1 MASKNIKGII
11 VEIGGNTEPLGK
23 ALKKADEQAKKTQ
36 SELKEINKALKNAPE
51 SAVLWAQKQELLT
64 QAVKDSKE
72 KLKALKDAQEEIDRK
87 YKNNEIGAEAYRNFQ
102 REVEWAELDVKKFED
117 QLADLERTA
126 DNTSDEVEDLGKSA
140 EDAGEKA
147 EDSGDGFTILKG
159 AVSDL
164 AADGIRAAI
173 DGFKELA
180 TEGDSALNSLQTK
193 TGATAEQ
200 MADYQDVINNLYAN
214 NYGEDKNDIANSIA
228 EIKQQLGDITP
239 DNLENVTEKALLLR
253 DTFNFDVN
261 ESIRAAKMLMQQFEI
276 SADEAYTLIAQG
288 AQNGLNKNGDL
299 LDTINEYGVHYK
311 QLGYNAEEFF
321 NSLENGSDA
330 GTFSVDKLGDAMKEF
345 GIRAKDTAASTTEGF
360 ELIGLD
366 ADIMRE
372 KFAAGGE
379 SAREATQQVLNELFS
394 MDDQVKQNQAGVDL
408 FGTMWEDLGIEGVK
422 ALMNVTGEADRT
434 SSTLQDIADVKYNDI
449 GSQIEQLGRT
459 VKTDLL
465 VPLSKELLPIAKKG
479 TNWLVKNIPKIT
491 KEGKNL
497 VSEID
502 KVGTAIKSVGTVI
515 NKVGTGDVAGATKA
529 LFELWGATR
538 DTTDEMQELID
549 AEQKYQ
555 DTIKKGIDETN
566 KLKDSTR
573 EAAEQENEHW
583 DSVNSLWQE
592 LQKLADSS
600 GKVKEADQIRAQ
612 YIIGELSEATGQEIS
627 MINGQIQKYDE
638 LKQSIEKVIATKR
651 AEALLSKFDSEQAD
665 LLISKSETENEYAS
679 VSAKAAQEQSK
690 INAFESFYKN
700 KGLSFD
706 YNGYTDYNKMY
717 DDLRA
722 AARDSDKFSKDDL
735 EFFNQYAAE
744 YTASKTML
752 DQYNSELDLLQEKY
766 NTAVDDIQR
775 YEDAERAYA
784 EGRIEDV
791 QDILLE
797 EKDTNRR
804 ILKDSEKT
812 NSERERAFK
821 ESIKSQ
827 SSTLEMAVKSGK
839 EVAVKSALDGFTQIT
854 EDGKKYGAATARGYG
869 DEFRTACS
877 AALAKGYDLTDMYNY
892 FKKQGLDVGE
902 IFGEEVLKGIKNQIQ
917 NQNAYERGM
926 KVVTL
931 NPVNSPGDV
940 KYVEEKKKNG
950 TKMFATGGFLARG
963 EAVVAEA
970 GPELL
975 EIMNGGVKVT
985 PLTSTARNTSVGASG
1000 QKNYYNY
1007 YTINVEKISNDT
1019 DISKLSHKLAAE
1031 QRRIEA
1037 GKGG

>member
-140 EDAGEKA
+140 EDAGEKS
-147 EDSGDGFTILKG
+147 EKSGNGGFAVLASSIAAVTAAAG
-159 AVSDL
+159 AAIKVSDDL
-164 AADGIRAAI
+164 SQSYDTII
-173 DGFKELA
+173 K
-180 TEGDSALNSLQTK
+180 K
-193 TGATAEQ
+193 TGATGASLDAFKE
-200 MADYQDVINNLYAN
+200 NAN
-214 NYGEDKNDIANSIA
+214 NVFSDMPTDIESATIAVGEVNTRFKVTGDELETLSKKFIQFSEINDNELNSSIGTTAKIMEQWDVDIKNIDGLLGMITKKAQDTGISVDTLMNSVQENGATFKEMGFSLEESINLLASFEANGVNADTAIAGLRKSIKNA
-228 EIKQQLGDITP
+228 TDAGKPL
-239 DNLENVTEKALLLR
+239 NKAL
-253 DTFNFDVN
+253 
-261 ESIRAAKMLMQQFEI
+261 A
-276 SADEAYTLIAQG
+276 
-288 AQNGLNKNGDL
+288 
-299 LDTINEYGVHYK
+299 DTISSIKYASNETK
-311 QLGYNAEEFF
+311 A
-321 NSLENGSDA
+321 LE
-330 GTFSVDKLGDAMKEF
+330 
-345 GIRAKDTAASTTEGF
+345 AAQE
-360 ELIGLD
+360 
-366 ADIMRE
+366 
-372 KFAAGGE
+372 
-379 SAREATQQVLNELFS
+379 
-394 MDDQVKQNQAGVDL
+394 L
-408 FGTMWEDLGIEGVK
+408 FGTKGAAEMTRAIQEGRFELNNLSDDMGAYGNIVATTYEATLSPMEK
-422 ALMNVTGEADRT
+422 LQTVGNEAKLTIGE
-434 SSTLQDIADVKYNDI
+434 I
-449 GSQIEQLGRT
+449 GDELT
-459 VKTDLL
+459 
-465 VPLSKELLPIAKKG
+465 EALLPTAEKLLPKIKKG
-479 TNWLVKNIPKIT
+479 ADWLVKNIPEIT
-491 KEGKNL
+491 KKGKNL

-515 NKVGTGDVAGATKA
+515 KKVGTGDLAGATKA

-538 DTTDEMQELID
+538 DTTDGMQELID

-555 DTIKKGIDETN
+555 STIKKGIDETN
-566 KLKDSTR
+566 KLKESTR
-573 EAAEQENEHW
+573 EAAAQENEHW

-627 MINGQIQKYDE
+627 MIDGQIQKYDE
-638 LKQSIEKVIATKR
+638 LKQSIEKVIAIKR

-690 INAFESFYKN
+690 IDAFENFYKN

-722 AARDSDKFSKDDL
+722 AAMDSDKFSKDDL
-735 EFFNQYAAE
+735 EFFSQYAAE

-854 EDGKKYGAATARGYG
+854 EDGKKYGAATAQGYG

-877 AALAKGYDLTDMYNY
+877 AALAKGYDLTDMYDY

-931 NPVNSPGDV
+931 NPVNGPGDV

-963 EAVVAEA
+963 EAIVAEA

-1007 YTINVEKISNDT
+1007 YTINVEKISNDI